1 MMKAVVFE
9 RAGEM
14 AVQEVDEPTIGP
26 NDLLVA
32 MRQMG
37 ICHSDFD
44 LLADNY
50 IMPVKFPVT
59 PGHEWAGEVVA
70 VGSDVVGFEPGDRI
84 VGECTVNGG
93 KDHFGFSI
101 SGAGAELFRIRSD
114 WAHKLPDDVSF
125 QAGAT
130 VEPFSCAYYALNRIG
145 RVNAADAVAVIGG
158 GPIGLSAVAAAS
170 AMGARVLLIEPAEH
184 RREVGRMLGASEVI
198 DPTDIDLPAVIA
210 DLTEGRLADVTVEA
224 SGNPMAMAGAFD
236 IVGFRGRMAFIGI
249 NVGDSAPAKLG
260 QIQSKELSIHGTI
273 GSPDIWPE
281 TIRFIAASGLD
292 LSPLVTATF
301 PLSQAMEAFAASE
314 RRDEQIKVHVTNPA

>member
-1 MMKAVVFE
+1 MKAVVFE

-14 AVQEVDEPTIGP
+14 SVLDVDEPAIGP
-26 NDLLVA
+26 TDLLVA

-50 IMPVKFPVT
+50 IMPVQFPVT

-70 VGSDVVGFEPGDRI
+70 IGADVTGFEPGDRI

-93 KDHFGFSI
+93 MDHFGFSI

-125 QAGAT
+125 EAGAT
-130 VEPFSCAYYALNRIG
+130 VEPFSCAYYALNRVG
-145 RVNAADAVAVIGG
+145 RVNAADTVAVVGG

-170 AMGARVLLIEPAEH
+170 AMGARVVLIEPASH
-184 RREVGRMLGASEVI
+184 RRDVGMELGAEHQI
-198 DPTDIDLPAVIA
+198 DPTGVDLVDAIG
-210 DLTEGRLADVTVEA
+210 DLTGGRLADVTVEA
-224 SGNPMAMAGAFD
+224 SGNPAAMASSFD

-249 NVGDSAPAKLG
+249 NVGGRANAKLG
-260 QIQSKELSIHGTI
+260 QIQSKELRIHGTI

-281 TIRFIAASGLD
+281 TIRFISTSGLD
-292 LSPLVTATF
+292 LSPLITARF
-301 PLSQAMEAFAASE
+301 PLEEALDAFAASE
-314 RRDEQIKVHVTNPA
+314 RRDEQIKVHLTNPA

>member
-1 MMKAVVFE
+1 MKAVIFE

-14 AVQEVDEPTIGP
+14 SVQEVDEPSIGP

-50 IMPVKFPVT
+50 IMPVQFPVT

-70 VGSDVVGFEPGDRI
+70 VGLDVVGFEPGDRI

-93 KDHFGFSI
+93 MDHFGFSI
-101 SGAGAELFRIRSD
+101 SGAGAELFRVRSD
-114 WAHKLPDDVSF
+114 WAHKLPEDVSF
-125 QAGAT
+125 QIGAT
-130 VEPFSCAYYALNRIG
+130 VEPFSCAYHALNRVG
-145 RVNAADAVAVIGG
+145 RVNAADTVAVLGG

-170 AMGARVLLIEPAEH
+170 TMGARVLLIEPAGH
-184 RREVGRMLGASEVI
+184 RREVGTTMGAAETI
-198 DPTDIDLPAVIA
+198 DPTGLELPDVIA
-210 DLTEGRLADVTVEA
+210 DLTDGRLADVTVEA
-224 SGNPMAMAGAFD
+224 SGNPTAMASAFD

-249 NVGDSAPAKLG
+249 NVGGSADAKLG
-260 QIQSKELSIHGTI
+260 QIQSKELTIHGTI

-281 TIRFIAASGLD
+281 TIRFISESGID
-292 LSPLVTATF
+292 LSPLITATF
-301 PLSQAMEAFAASE
+301 PLEQAVDAFAASE